1 MTAISRFF
9 EVPGDETIR
18 LAGSFRQIVL
28 KVIVDAGVYR
38 KNRAV

>member
-1 MTAISRFF
+1 L
-9 EVPGDETIR
+9 PGSKTDR